1 MKKQK
6 KEKKN
11 IRQMIGYSFVVFCM
25 VMVGFFN
32 VLTFHAT
39 GVMDANEFANFYE
52 DSMEMQDNF
61 CDLADGMLEALDD
74 EEEKRLMQAAAK
86 KETKIR

>member
-1 MKKQK
+1 MKKKK

-32 VLTFHAT
+32 VLTFYAT
-39 GVMDANEFANFYE
+39 GVMDANEFVNFYA